1 MAVNHL
7 SATRTELGLNRATQR
22 KILKILWAAVGV
34 FFLYICA
41 LDMTGLIPP
50 GLSAIT
56 ITILLVAIAVLHG
69 TIGYRARDF
78 AAFFPAH

>member
-1 MAVNHL
+1 
-7 SATRTELGLNRATQR
+7 
-22 KILKILWAAVGV
+22 
-34 FFLYICA
+34 
-41 LDMTGLIPP
+41 MTGLIPP

-69 TIGYRARDF
+69 TIGFRARDF

>member
-22 KILKILWAAVGV
+22 KILWAAIGV

-41 LDMTGLIPP
+41 LDITGLIPP

-69 TIGYRARDF
+69 TISYRARDF

>member
-1 MAVNHL
+1 MNHL

-22 KILKILWAAVGV
+22 KILWAAVGV

-69 TIGYRARDF
+69 TIGYRATDF
-78 AAFFPAH
+78 AAFFSAH